1 MPPKLLI
8 ITRNYPPQIGG
19 LENYSFNLV
28 AELKRHMSVKV
39 IALGQT
45 KPHLIWFMPAAL
57 MMGAD
62 CCARPADSPGAPL

>member
-1 MPPKLLI
+1 MPPKLLV

-39 IALGQT
+39 IALGRDQ
-45 KPHLIWFMPAAL
+45 AAFDL
-57 MMGAD
+57 VYARGLDDGAD
-62 CCARPADSPGAPL
+62 CCAHPADSLGAPL